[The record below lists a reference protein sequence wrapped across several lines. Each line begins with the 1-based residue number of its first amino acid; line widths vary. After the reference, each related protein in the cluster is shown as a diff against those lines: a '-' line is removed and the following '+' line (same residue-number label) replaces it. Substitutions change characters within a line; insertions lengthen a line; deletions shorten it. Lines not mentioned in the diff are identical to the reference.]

1 MNRLVLSA
9 QVIERRA
16 TRYTPAGL
24 PAADLTLRH
33 ESQLTEDGTARKVT
47 VELRAIGIGS
57 IAERLA
63 RLAVGEAAGF
73 AGFLSAQRNGRG
85 VLFHITEFEPSA
97 PAPSGP
103 SAPTDQ

>member
-33 ESQLTEDGTARKVT
+33 ESQLTEDGSARKVT
-47 VELRAIGIGS
+47 VELRAIGIGD
-57 IAERLA
+57 IAARLA
-63 RLAVGEAAGF
+63 RLAVGESAGF

-85 VLFHITEFEPSA
+85 VLFHITEFEPST
-97 PAPSGP
+97 PAASGT

>member
-9 QVIERRA
+9 QVVERRA

-33 ESQLTEDGTARKVT
+33 ESQLSEDGTARKVA

-57 IAERLA
+57 IAERLG
-63 RLAVGEAAGF
+63 RLAVGETAGF

-85 VLFHITEFEPSA
+85 VLFHITEFEPS
-97 PAPSGP
+97 
-103 SAPTDQ
+103 SAALSDTSAHTDQ